1 MIGFEY
7 PSQPHVRRHGPVGY
21 QDYNSYRD
29 WLRDEF
35 TFRCV
40 YCLHREQWY
49 DRGATFHIDH
59 SIPVAVEPRG
69 ECEYSN
75 LLYACASCNGAKN
88 AIVGVPDPCRVAF
101 HDCLR
106 IMPNG
111 RVRALNADGEKLE
124 DALLLNSE
132 SNLRQRSRWMRT
144 LNALMTKDPDLYQE
158 YMGFPDDLPDLRKK
172 HVPHNTKP
180 EGAANCYFALR
191 ERNELPR
198 TY

>member
-7 PSQPHVRRHGPVGY
+7 PTEPHARRHGPVGY

-49 DRGATFHIDH
+49 GRGATFHIDH
-59 SIPVAVEPRG
+59 FIPVTAEQHG
-69 ECEYSN
+69 KCEYSN
-75 LLYACASCNGAKN
+75 LLYACASCNEAKN
-88 AIVGVPDPCRVAF
+88 AILGVPDPCQVAF

-106 IMPNG
+106 IMDGG
-111 RVRALNADGEKLE
+111 RVEALNADGRKLE
-124 DALLLNSE
+124 QALRLNSE
-132 SNLRQRSRWMRT
+132 RNLRYRSRWMRS
-144 LNALMTKDPDLYQE
+144 LEALGSESPALYQE

-172 HVPHNTKP
+172 HVPNNTKP

-191 ERNELPR
+191 EHGVLPAM
-198 TY
+198 Y